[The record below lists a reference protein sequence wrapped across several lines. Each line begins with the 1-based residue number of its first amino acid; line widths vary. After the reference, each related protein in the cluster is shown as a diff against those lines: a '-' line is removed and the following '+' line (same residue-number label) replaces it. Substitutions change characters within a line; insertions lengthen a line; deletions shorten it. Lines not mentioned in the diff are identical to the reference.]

1 MFSISQL
8 DLLLCCDVDPEHCSR
23 IFMMGPCTLCI
34 RYHCNHRPRDV
45 QVKDSEGAF
54 FYQIITEKDE
64 SVQIAQ
70 VQDLLLQS
78 FLSADL
84 ILSEVRKFKC

>member
-1 MFSISQL
+1 MSVDPTHCSLAIQDGVFVEQSKGE
-8 DLLLCCDVDPEHCSR
+8 LLL
-23 IFMMGPCTLCI
+23 TQYI
-34 RYHCNHRPRDV
+34 RCHCNHRPRDV

-54 FYQIITEKDE
+54 CYQIITEKDE

-84 ILSEVRKFKC
+84 ILSEVRKLKC